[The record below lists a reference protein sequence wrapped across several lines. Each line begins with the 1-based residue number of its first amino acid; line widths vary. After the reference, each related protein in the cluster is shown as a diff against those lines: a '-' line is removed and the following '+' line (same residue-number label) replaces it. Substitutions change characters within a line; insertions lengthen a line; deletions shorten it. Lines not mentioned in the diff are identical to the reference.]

1 MSVTLITR
9 RRWRVAVVCGLALF
23 VVEST
28 MAFGAIDASLIPAAA
43 RPGDWVQLT
52 TDSGVGGAEVY
63 AAIAAGGPT
72 PMYLQRADPTSTG
85 NSCNTPIGAMTWA
98 SGVGTL
104 KFQVPDVGSGPYWI
118 TATIQGACWRVGDPS
133 NGVLVLTVLP
143 GATPWL
149 PLVLLTGMAAIAL
162 LLVALVVVR
171 RAGRR

>member
-72 PMYLQRADPTSTG
+72 PMYLQRADPASTG

-104 KFQVPDVGSGPYWI
+104 KFQVPTWDQGRTGSRQRSKVRAGVW
-118 TATIQGACWRVGDPS
+118 ATPS

-149 PLVLLTGMAAIAL
+149 PLVLRPGMAAIAL